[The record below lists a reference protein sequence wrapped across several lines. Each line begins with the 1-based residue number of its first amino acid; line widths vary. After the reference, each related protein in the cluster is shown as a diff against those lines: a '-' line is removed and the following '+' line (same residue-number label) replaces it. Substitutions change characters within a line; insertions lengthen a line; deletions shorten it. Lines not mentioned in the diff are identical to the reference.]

1 MFGCTDND
9 RTLPT
14 PEPMTRT
21 RVTCLDC
28 GTEFAR
34 PNGYRGNYC
43 QSCHEAWTDATAEQE
58 GDDADPRGRHPGST
72 SSTRRIDEEDADSPS
87 RYDEE

>member
-1 MFGCTDND
+1 
-9 RTLPT
+9 
-14 PEPMTRT
+14 MTRT

-34 PNGYRGNYC
+34 PNGYQGNYC
-43 QSCHEAWTDATAEQE
+43 QSCHDAWTDTAADQE
-58 GDDADPRGRHPGST
+58 GDDDSEPRGPHPAGT
-72 SSTRRIDEEDADSPS
+72 PSTRRADDDDADAPS

>member
-1 MFGCTDND
+1 MS
-9 RTLPT
+9 
-14 PEPMTRT
+14 RT

-34 PNGYRGNYC
+34 PNGYQGNYC
-43 QSCHEAWTDATAEQE
+43 QSCHEAWTDAVADQD
-58 GDDADPRGRHPGST
+58 DDAEPRGAHPTGT
-72 SSTRRIDEEDADSPS
+72 ASTRHVDDEDADAPS